1 MKYKGSILL
10 DDPRAE
16 RLGVTRQSF
25 QDFFAWDC
33 RPKSIGIIRLRP
45 KDPQKLLNFFDAG
58 QQIYSEIRICAPNQ
72 EIIDVSKDYGYELRK
87 DSAGTPYL
95 TDELFKLNKRN

>member
-33 RPKSIGIIRLRP
+33 RPHYIGIIRLKPRD
-45 KDPQKLLNFFDAG
+45 KKSLEEFMDCGQKIF
-58 QQIYSEIRICAPNQ
+58 SEIRICAPDKDII
-72 EIIDVSKDYGYELRK
+72 EIAKNYGYELRK